1 MTISAQNPGGSSPRV
16 NVTFTPAQNP
26 SRSITKWLDFGGN
39 PSLSET
45 VSLTDAEFDRLGEGV
60 VTVAVSLS
68 DEAGNV
74 ASSAPLEFELV
85 AGPARPLIELSAGQT
100 INAATATQG
109 FATVSGQAGNLLT
122 VTITGPAGPDSKDLT
137 QQKTLSDDDLSI
149 NVSFAEIPVD
159 GSYTISAVQ
168 SDWENDSPV
177 SAQSFTLDTVA
188 DAPIL
193 PPSKDE
199 PKVGL
204 EDALNGTTVK
214 VRGEA
219 GATILVTFSN
229 QVGLPGR
236 QSVTRTVT
244 GQGSDIS
251 VAVPLTASD
260 LEILTDGLIDVV
272 AVQTD
277 RVGNESPVSA
287 AWTFELDRSEPA
299 PVQLVLNDAAGSP
312 LGAGPLTITAA
323 DAQSDGFIKVT
334 GGEVG
339 NTVVVIVQT
348 QNWSGTS
355 SNPRGSKATVNLV
368 LEPKT
373 VSDSDVPLS
382 WQLDSDTIAR
392 IGESSVILKV
402 RQWNESNVGSQEV
415 TQTFSIAGA
424 PGSLSIVI
432 DELILPATPT
442 LGGGTL
448 AELGASNIVVQS
460 TEGWDVEA
468 VFRPANADATAIEM
482 SFTSNETDFISLTP
496 AEVDKL
502 VGSNVFREGYV
513 TLFARQKQ
521 GGSTVWSNWEEKTF
535 RIDTSAPDRAPTVTS
550 LPTVSGTLSLDVLK
564 GDLLRF
570 TPPSGLSQDPNSLW
584 NGLELTLIGA
594 KGSVLDRRHVVG
606 SGGTQQTFSLQ
617 NTFNPVTGESAP
629 FTDAELKA
637 LGDGEL
643 TIYARSVD
651 AAGNVQPN
659 YINPTAITF
668 TIDVTA
674 PSAPVLAYVS
684 GVSETTPLFA
694 LEAKE
699 DLVTVTGNPTEGA
712 ITLTYKSSNGTVVL
726 TALQGGA
733 PTSVTWTVP
742 KLTDYQLKTLG
753 VGEVTVTATQVDAVG
768 NESLAS
774 APLKFTIVAPDAPRF
789 RYSDGIPSDG
799 KVTVAQV
806 IAGALTIQGTDG
818 LTLEIIFKNAASNEQ
833 FPLSIPTATGDRQP
847 LALTVD
853 QIKFLGV
860 GKYDVEAVQIDSA
873 GNRSAV
879 ATTELDIQ
887 LPAAPTLRYATGV
900 SATDAA

>member
-1 MTISAQNPGGSSPRV
+1 M
-16 NVTFTPAQNP
+16 
-26 SRSITKWLDFGGN
+26 
-39 PSLSET
+39 
-45 VSLTDAEFDRLGEGV
+45 
-60 VTVAVSLS
+60 
-68 DEAGNV
+68 
-74 ASSAPLEFELV
+74 

-137 QQKTLSDDDLSI
+137 QQKTLLDDDLSI
-149 NVSFAEIPVD
+149 NVSFAEIPVA

-177 SAQSFTLDTVA
+177 SEQSFTLDTVA

-193 PPSKDE
+193 PTSTDE
-199 PKVGL
+199 PKVAL

-260 LEILTDGLIDVV
+260 LEILTDGLIDVL

-323 DAQSDGFIKVT
+323 DAQSDGFIEVT
-334 GGEVG
+334 GEVG

-373 VSDSDVPLS
+373 VSDSGGPLS

-402 RQWNESNVGSQEV
+402 RQWNERNVGSQEV

-460 TEGWDVEA
+460 T
-468 VFRPANADATAIEM
+468 
-482 SFTSNETDFISLTP
+482 
-496 AEVDKL
+496 
-502 VGSNVFREGYV
+502 
-513 TLFARQKQ
+513 
-521 GGSTVWSNWEEKTF
+521 
-535 RIDTSAPDRAPTVTS
+535 
-550 LPTVSGTLSLDVLK
+550 
-564 GDLLRF
+564 
-570 TPPSGLSQDPNSLW
+570 
-584 NGLELTLIGA
+584 
-594 KGSVLDRRHVVG
+594 
-606 SGGTQQTFSLQ
+606 
-617 NTFNPVTGESAP
+617 
-629 FTDAELKA
+629 
-637 LGDGEL
+637 
-643 TIYARSVD
+643 
-651 AAGNVQPN
+651 
-659 YINPTAITF
+659 
-668 TIDVTA
+668 
-674 PSAPVLAYVS
+674 
-684 GVSETTPLFA
+684 
-694 LEAKE
+694 
-699 DLVTVTGNPTEGA
+699 
-712 ITLTYKSSNGTVVL
+712 
-726 TALQGGA
+726 
-733 PTSVTWTVP
+733 
-742 KLTDYQLKTLG
+742 
-753 VGEVTVTATQVDAVG
+753 
-768 NESLAS
+768 
-774 APLKFTIVAPDAPRF
+774 
-789 RYSDGIPSDG
+789 
-799 KVTVAQV
+799 
-806 IAGALTIQGTDG
+806 
-818 LTLEIIFKNAASNEQ
+818 
-833 FPLSIPTATGDRQP
+833 
-847 LALTVD
+847 
-853 QIKFLGV
+853 
-860 GKYDVEAVQIDSA
+860 
-873 GNRSAV
+873 
-879 ATTELDIQ
+879 
-887 LPAAPTLRYATGV
+887 
-900 SATDAA
+900 